1 MKLNRTL
8 IGFFLILVITVSVVA
23 LTQRQK
29 NTAFSAVDTGSLFI
43 TTFSLGVNVA
53 DRSTTVF
60 ENATRAE
67 IYNCIKT
74 NPGIQFRGICNQLG
88 ICIGVAEFHL
98 GVLKKSGLI
107 SFFHDGRYKRFFE
120 SKKFSHKKMKLI
132 SLLRHDTAKN
142 IIKTILNEKQV
153 SHGKLAYTLSIT
165 SQGVTWQINRLR
177 KENIIQVN
185 KECTKAFYSIE
196 EDYAPVLNKLV
207 NLIEIS

>member
-8 IGFFLILVITVSVVA
+8 VGFFLILVITVSFAV
-23 LTQRQK
+23 LIQK
-29 NTAFSAVDTGSLFI
+29 QKDSAFSAVNADSIFV
-43 TTFSLGVNVA
+43 TTYNLGLNVA
-53 DRSTTVF
+53 DHSTTVF
-60 ENATRAE
+60 ENSTRAE
-67 IYNCIKT
+67 IYSCIKT

-107 SFFHDGRYKRFFE
+107 SFFQDGRYKRFFE
-120 SKKFSHKKMKLI
+120 SKKFSQKKMKLI

-142 IIKTILNEKQV
+142 IIKTILNEKQI

-177 KENIIQVN
+177 KQNIIQVN
-185 KECTKAFYSIE
+185 KKCTKAFYFIE
-196 EDYAPVLNKLV
+196 EAYALVLNELV
-207 NLIEIS
+207 NLIEIT